1 MVKMVGLQLNDR
13 LKGSLRKGMIVGGVA
28 GVLSLVVMNGF
39 DGVPIFGQTVPKAA
53 AHTVILGISSV
64 ISDYA
69 IPAITPY
76 IAGGDVNWTRFENLS
91 LQPLLIGTIS
101 LSLESLLAPQATM
114 RGDVVKTIAV
124 GGASAITAAYVS
136 SGMGWSAPLA

>member
-1 MVKMVGLQLNDR
+1 MVGLQLNDR
-13 LKGSLRKGMIVGGVA
+13 LKGSLRKGLIVGAVA
-28 GVLSLVVMNGF
+28 GVLSLVVMDGLNG
-39 DGVPIFGQTVPKAA
+39 VAIFGQTVPKAA
-53 AHTVILGISSV
+53 AHAVILSISSV
-64 ISDYA
+64 ATDYVV
-69 IPAITPY
+69 PAITPY

>member
-28 GVLSLVVMNGF
+28 GALSLVVMNGL
-39 DGVPIFGQTVPKAA
+39 DGVNIMGQ
-53 AHTVILGISSV
+53 TVILGISSV

>member
-1 MVKMVGLQLNDR
+1 MVGMQLNDR
-13 LKGSLRKGMIVGGVA
+13 LKGSLRKGMIVGAVA
-28 GVLSLVVMNGF
+28 GVLSLVVMDGLNG
-39 DGVPIFGQTVPKAA
+39 VNIMGQTVPKAA

-124 GGASAITAAYVS
+124 GGASAITAAYVA
-136 SGMGWSAPLA
+136 SGMGWSAPLS

>member
-1 MVKMVGLQLNDR
+1 MVGLQLNDR

-28 GVLSLVVMNGF
+28 GVLSLVVMNGL

-53 AHTVILGISSV
+53 AQAVILGMSSV
-64 ISDYA
+64 ATDYVV
-69 IPAITPY
+69 PAITPY
-76 IAGGDVNWTRFENLS
+76 IAGGDVNWTRFEKLS

-114 RGDVVKTIAV
+114 RGDVIKTIAV
-124 GGASAITAAYVS
+124 GGASAITAQYVS
-136 SGMGWSAPLA
+136 SGMGWSAPLS

>member
-1 MVKMVGLQLNDR
+1 MVGLQLTDR
-13 LKGSLRKGMIVGGVA
+13 LKGSFRKGMIVGGVA
-28 GVLSLVVMNGF
+28 GVLSLVVMNGI
-39 DGVPIFGQTVPKAA
+39 DGVPIFGQVVPKAA
-53 AHTVILGISSV
+53 VQAVILGASSV
-64 ISDYA
+64 AADYVV
-69 IPAITPY
+69 PAITPH

-114 RGDVVKTIAV
+114 CGDVIKTIAV

-136 SGMGWSAPLA
+136 AGMNWSAPLA

>member
-1 MVKMVGLQLNDR
+1 MVGLQLNDR

-28 GVLSLVVMNGF
+28 GVLSLVVMNGL
-39 DGVPIFGQTVPKAA
+39 DGVSIFGQTVPKAA
-53 AHTVILGISSV
+53 AHAVILGMSSV
-64 ISDYA
+64 ATDYVV
-69 IPAITPY
+69 PAITPY

-124 GGASAITAAYVS
+124 GGASAITAAYVA
-136 SGMGWSAPLA
+136 SGMGWSAPLS